1 MVNQNQAQRCCIIE
15 MPCMLREEY
24 DVCAA
29 IYSIAKHKFVGGHI
43 ERNHSDRIIYAQFP
57 GQYIML
63 VRSWHV
69 KEEDER
75 LRRACRLTAALIR
88 VTRNCR
94 VVPLK
99 WRSIESHRFNA
110 MGTLLMRQYEYN
122 PLPPPL
128 RDFYRYVPQKV
139 SKLLGK
145 TYGELETKWL
155 LAFIQHGDL
164 ERLSKEVYLTP
175 PGCRPFEPC
184 TR

>member
-1 MVNQNQAQRCCIIE
+1 MAAQTQRGCIIE
-15 MPCMLREEY
+15 MPCVVQETTF
-24 DVCAA
+24 DVCTVV
-29 IYSIAKHKFVGGHI
+29 YSIAKHKFVGGRV
-43 ERNHSDRIIYAQFP
+43 ERNRIVYALFP

-75 LRRACRLTAALIR
+75 LRRACRLTAALVRI
-88 VTRNCR
+88 TRNCR

-99 WRSIESHRFNA
+99 WRSIETHRFNA
-110 MGTLLMRQYEYN
+110 VWTLLMRQYEHN

-128 RDFYRYVPQKV
+128 RDFYRHMRKAAR
-139 SKLLGK
+139 LLGR

-155 LAFIQHGDL
+155 LAYIEHGDL